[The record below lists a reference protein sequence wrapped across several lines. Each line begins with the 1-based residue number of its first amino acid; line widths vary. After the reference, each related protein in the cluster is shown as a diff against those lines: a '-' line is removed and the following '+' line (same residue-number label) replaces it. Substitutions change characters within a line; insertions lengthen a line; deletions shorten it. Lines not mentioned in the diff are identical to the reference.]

1 MFCLL
6 FGSQEAKEHGIEDCR
21 IWGSGLVALTGN
33 FLFFAV
39 VNFDEPYPKQL
50 ADPLLNEPPHSW
62 VVVEPQFT
70 LNRTVEVLVAT
81 RETVLIVDAS
91 DVQDQVFLFL
101 FLFSFSFFFFFFF
114 FFFL

>member
-1 MFCLL
+1 M
-6 FGSQEAKEHGIEDCR
+6 EDCR
-21 IWGSGLVALTGN
+21 IWGSGLVVLTGN

-91 DVQDQVFLFL
+91 DVQDQVYFLVL
-101 FLFSFSFFFFFFF
+101 F
-114 FFFL
+114 